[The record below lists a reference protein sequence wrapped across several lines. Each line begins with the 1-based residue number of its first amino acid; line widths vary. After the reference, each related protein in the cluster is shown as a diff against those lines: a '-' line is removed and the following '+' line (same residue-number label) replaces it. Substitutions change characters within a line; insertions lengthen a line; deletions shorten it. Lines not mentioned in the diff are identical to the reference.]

1 MLWEEGRSALVAD
14 GCMATRQ
21 FLNTA
26 LLTTAM
32 D

>member
-1 MLWEEGRSALVAD
+1 MSWEEGRSALVAD
-14 GCMATRQ
+14 DHMATRQ

-26 LLTTAM
+26 LLATVM